1 MIEPHIIYWIK
12 ALEWIKKFPYADN
25 YDVESWFTEVVKI
38 EFSLLI
44 QHL

>member
-1 MIEPHIIYWIK
+1 MT
-12 ALEWIKKFPYADN
+12 LEWINKFPYADN

-38 EFSLLI
+38 EFRLLI